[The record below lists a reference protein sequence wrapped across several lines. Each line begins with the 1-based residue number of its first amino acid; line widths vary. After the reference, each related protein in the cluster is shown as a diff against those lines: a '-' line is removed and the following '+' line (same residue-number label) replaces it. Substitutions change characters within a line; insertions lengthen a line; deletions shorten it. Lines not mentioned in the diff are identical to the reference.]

1 MNQIKIRKKS
11 LNEYKIVIFDLDGT
25 LYYQKP
31 FRIRMFRW
39 LLGYAITHPS
49 AVKDMLIIKKYRSVR
64 EEWEKYDTALE
75 GDCEQSLD
83 DRQYAYVAEKMNVMP
98 DRVKRAVTFFMLE
111 APLKL
116 LRLYRDD
123 VLAQMIEELH
133 DNQKTVVIYSDYPV
147 ENKLNALGI
156 QSDAC
161 YTSADSRIGCMKP
174 DPKGIN
180 VILKDMGCANTE
192 AVMIGDRYE
201 KDGMAARQNDVDY
214 IIVSKNRKEREQLK
228 DLLD

>member
-31 FRIRMFRW
+31 FRIRMLGW
-39 LLGYAITHPS
+39 LIGYVITHPS

-64 EEWEKYDTALE
+64 EEWEKYDTDLE
-75 GDCEQSLD
+75 GDCAQSLD
-83 DRQYAYVAEKMNVMP
+83 DRQYAYVAKKMNVKP

-111 APLKL
+111 TPLKL
-116 LRLYRDD
+116 LRPYRDD

-147 ENKLNALGI
+147 ENKLKALEI
-156 QSDAC
+156 QADAC
-161 YTSADSRIGCMKP
+161 YTSADDRIGSMKP
-174 DPKGIN
+174 DPIGIR
-180 VILKDMGCANTE
+180 VILNDMDCVNTD

-201 KDGMAARQNDVDY
+201 KDGLAAIQNDVDY
-214 IIVSKNRKEREQLK
+214 VIVSKNKKEREQLK